1 MIYNQQE
8 ILKDLARVKE
18 LIEDWENDLQ
28 QNEKDLLKFYK
39 KGHRRAGVRLRRQ
52 LKTVIDNIQLLR
64 LDIKRLYKER
74 DIFKGTELDKD
85 FKRTKSST

>member
-1 MIYNQQE
+1 MYNQKE

-74 DIFKGTELDKD
+74 DIFKGTELDKH

>member
-1 MIYNQQE
+1 MYNQKE
-8 ILKDLARVKE
+8 ILKDLAQVKE
-18 LIEDWENDLQ
+18 LIEAWENDLQ
-28 QNEKDLLKFYK
+28 QNNKDLLKFYK
-39 KGHRRAGVRLRRQ
+39 KGHRRAGIRLRRQ

-85 FKRTKSST
+85 YKRTKSST